1 MSDPNRARELLA
13 AECSGVLAEP
23 LRNDRGLDLDSSLVP
38 VRFALRAIER
48 ALSMDA
54 NAHDMDAPALNGE
67 RDAILEE
74 CAAELAKVEPDEE
87 AAGGPASWGDFVQ
100 VGQGAIRGLKSG
112 DHLGNYILDSR
123 HASG

>member
-13 AECSGVLAEP
+13 EELQAQ
-23 LRNDRGLDLDSSLVP
+23 DLPYCFDLTCP
-38 VRFALRAIER
+38 NERDAAALRAIER
-48 ALSMDA
+48 
-54 NAHDMDAPALNGE
+54 ALNGE

-123 HASG
+123 NASG